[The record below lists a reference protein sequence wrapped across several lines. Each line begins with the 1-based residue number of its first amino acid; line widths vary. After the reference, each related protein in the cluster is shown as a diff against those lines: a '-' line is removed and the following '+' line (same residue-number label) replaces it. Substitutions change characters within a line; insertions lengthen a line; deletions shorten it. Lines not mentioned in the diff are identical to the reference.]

1 LNAGRGQES
10 AVEVLITRE
19 AVERRIDEMG
29 KEIAAAYRD
38 CLPLLVGVL
47 KGCAIFMSD
56 LVKKIEIPLEM
67 DFISVMSYVGVQ
79 SPGGAARITKD
90 LDTVIEGRDVLL
102 VEGIVDTGMTAGYIL
117 RNLQARGPRSLRV
130 CTLLDKEVRRI
141 VRIPISFRGFNIPDK
156 FVVGYGLD
164 YRQLYRNLPYVG
176 VLKDEMIG
184 LDRS

>member
-1 LNAGRGQES
+1 VDASLDSIA
-10 AVEVLITRE
+10 EVLISE
-19 AVERRIDEMG
+19 AEIEQRIVEMG
-29 KEIAAAYRD
+29 KEIASVYRD

-47 KGCAIFMSD
+47 KGCVIFMSD
-56 LVKKIEIPLEM
+56 LVKGIDIPLEM

-90 LDTVIEGRDVLL
+90 LDTVIEGREVLL

-141 VRIPISFRGFNIPDK
+141 VRIPISFRGFKVPDK
-156 FVVGYGLD
+156 FMVGYGLD
-164 YRQLYRNLPYVG
+164 YNQLYRNLPYIG
-176 VLKDEMIG
+176 ILSDEIIG
-184 LDRS
+184 LNRHR

>member
-1 LNAGRGQES
+1 MKANDIDHI
-10 AVEVLITRE
+10 LI
-19 AVERRIDEMG
+19 AQDAIERRIAEMG
-29 KEIAAAYRD
+29 REIAAAYRD

-47 KGCAIFMSD
+47 KGCVIFMSD
-56 LVKKIEIPLEM
+56 LVKQIETPLEM

-141 VRIPISFRGFNIPDK
+141 VTIPISFRGFKVPDS

-164 YRQLYRNLPYVG
+164 YRQLYRNLPYIG
-176 VLKDEMIG
+176 VLSNETVG
-184 LDRS
+184 LDRR